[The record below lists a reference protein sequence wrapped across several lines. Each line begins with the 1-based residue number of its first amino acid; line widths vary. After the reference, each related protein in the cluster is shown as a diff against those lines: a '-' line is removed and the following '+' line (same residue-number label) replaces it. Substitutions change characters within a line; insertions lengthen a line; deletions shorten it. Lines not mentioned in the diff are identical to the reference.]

1 MICSV
6 LVRIAPLP
14 TDPAKGK
21 AVRKGRDAMHDDDQD
36 EGLTTAGARYLISD
50 RDLDALA
57 EAEMGFARWEQT
69 RRWWLV
75 GCLDDRSALDKAN
88 SA

>member
-1 MICSV
+1 
-6 LVRIAPLP
+6 
-14 TDPAKGK
+14 
-21 AVRKGRDAMHDDDQD
+21 MHDDDQD
-36 EGLTTAGARYLISD
+36 EGLISAGTRYLISD

-57 EAEMGFARWEQT
+57 EAEMAFSRWEQT

-75 GCLDDRSALDKAN
+75 GCLDDRAALDKAN